1 MKIAF
6 NETELQ
12 DVLEQGSSI
21 ILQQYIKNLFAK
33 TLKSK
38 IADLEKEEQEFVDEI
53 NSGGEGLN
61 KQNLIKIGHHLE
73 KYDFQKDVLN
83 DLIYK

>member
-38 IADLEKEEQEFVDEI
+38 IADLEKEEQEFVDKI
-53 NSGGEGLN
+53 ASGGAGLN
-61 KQNLIKIGHHLE
+61 KQNLIKTGHHLE